1 MPRDSDKNNDS
12 RGRRD
17 RPSGGKG
24 RSGAARGPEKKF
36 AKRGFAGKSDGDK
49 RDGERKPYAGKS
61 DGPRSY
67 AKKPYAGGGKPYAGK
82 RDGDAPRPRGDR
94 PSGDRPQRFNR
105 DDRSGGGEKRP
116 YTPRG
121 ERSFS
126 DRPSRDGGEKRPYTP
141 RDHGDARPAA
151 RFQDKK
157 FGEKRPYTP
166 REGGGEKRPYTPR
179 GDRPQGD
186 RPYSVRPSRDGDRPR
201 GDRPE
206 RKFGGD
212 KKFSRGAPDRGPR
225 KDFGSRDRKSDPGD
239 RGSDRGESKPWQKRD
254 ASSPDHAGRNSR
266 PPRDGAR
273 NFDKPRGDRPQ
284 GDRPFRERPKFDRP
298 REGRDERPRGDRP
311 QGDRPRF
318 NREDRPKFDRPR
330 DRTRE
335 SGEGRPSWQEH
346 PRSDARSERPRRD
359 NEDDSK
365 VFAKRPAFG
374 GRGEYRER
382 KPDFEKRAA
391 RPPREKKSGER
402 IAKVLSRAGLAS
414 RRDAE
419 EWIVQGRVT
428 VNGRVINSPAL
439 DVTGNDVITIDGK
452 PLPPRERTRLFMF
465 HKPRGLMTTHSDPEG
480 RPTVFDNLPEGLPR
494 LISIGRLD
502 FNTEGLLLLTNDGGL
517 ARALEL
523 PDTGWLRRY
532 RVRAHGEVTQ
542 AQLDELKKGVEVDGV
557 KYGSIDA
564 TLERDQGANVWL
576 VFAIREGKN
585 REVRNVMAHLGLE
598 VNRLIRVSYGPFQLG
613 ELGEGEVEEVKT
625 RVLRE
630 QLGEK
635 IAELAGAD
643 FNRPMPGDA
652 NAKPDDEDAPH
663 GKKPFKPA
671 GKSGLIADR
680 KGRRILVQR
689 TGSDEARARNEAEAS
704 GYGPPRRP
712 QRGYHGKRDIKPR
725 DE

>member
-1 MPRDSDKNNDS
+1 MPRDNDKNNDS

-17 RPSGGKG
+17 RPGGGKGGGKG

-36 AKRGFAGKSDGDK
+36 AKRGFAAKGEGEK
-49 RDGERKPYAGKS
+49 RPYAGKS
-61 DGPRSY
+61 EGGRSY
-67 AKKPYAGGGKPYAGK
+67 DKKPYAGGGKPFAGK
-82 RDGDAPRPRGDR
+82 RDGAPPRRDRDDAPRARGDR
-94 PSGDRPQRFNR
+94 PFGDRPQRFSR
-105 DDRSGGGEKRP
+105 DDRPRGEDRGEKRA

-121 ERSFS
+121 
-126 DRPSRDGGEKRPYTP
+126 DRGE
-141 RDHGDARPAA
+141 ARPAS
-151 RFQDKK
+151 RFQDRK
-157 FGEKRPYTP
+157 FGDKKPYTP

-179 GDRPQGD
+179 GEGFRKDGDRPRGD
-186 RPYSVRPSRDGDRPR
+186 RPYSARPPRDGDRPR

-206 RKFGGD
+206 RKFGGA
-212 KKFSRGAPDRGPR
+212 KKFSPRGAPDRGPR
-225 KDFGSRDRKSDPGD
+225 KDFGSRDRKGD
-239 RGSDRGESKPWQKRD
+239 LGDRGESKPWQKRD
-254 ASSPDHAGRNSR
+254 ASSPDHVGRNARPSR
-266 PPRDGAR
+266 SY
-273 NFDKPRGDRPQ
+273 DKPREDRGGDERPRFSRPREDRPE
-284 GDRPFRERPKFDRP
+284 GGRPFRERPKFDRP
-298 REGRDERPRGDRP
+298 RD
-311 QGDRPRF
+311 
-318 NREDRPKFDRPR
+318 DRPKFERPR
-330 DRTRE
+330 
-335 SGEGRPSWQEH
+335 EGSSWQEH
-346 PRSDARSERPRRD
+346 PRSDADRPRRD

-365 VFAKRPAFG
+365 VFVKRPAFG
-374 GRGEYRER
+374 GRGAYRER

-439 DVTGNDVITIDGK
+439 DVTANDAITVDGK
-452 PLPPRERTRLFMF
+452 PLPPRERTRLFLY
-465 HKPRGLMTTHSDPEG
+465 HKPRGLMTTHADPEG

-542 AQLDELKKGVEVDGV
+542 GQLDELKKGVEVEGV
-557 KYGSIDA
+557 KYGPIDA

-585 REVRNVMAHLGLE
+585 REVRNVLAHLGLE
-598 VNRLIRVSYGPFQLG
+598 VNRLIRVSYGPFQLA
-613 ELGEGEVEEVKT
+613 ELGEGQVEEVKT

-635 IAELAGAD
+635 IATLAGAD
-643 FNRPMPGDA
+643 FNRPMPGEA
-652 NAKPDDEDAPH
+652 QAEAEAGIEEGAPR

-671 GKSGLIADR
+671 GKSALIADR
-680 KGRRILVQR
+680 KGRRVLVQR
-689 TGSDEARARNEAEAS
+689 TGSEEARARNEAEAS

-712 QRGYHGKRDIKPR
+712 QRGYHGKRDLKPR